1 MTIAIAAARTT
12 ALADEVNNPF
22 VAWNNFGADP
32 SVTLGGT
39 AVLTGGERANAVTGS
54 TYDKW
59 RPDVTGA
66 NAYLSFDLGI
76 SVNVS
81 FAAICAHNLSDFGG
95 TVAVQKSV
103 DGVEWGDA
111 FGLEWITVGL
121 WDDAIPTAED
131 TWTNITDNGSVT
143 PTDNTPIA
151 WRMPT
156 AGTARRYWR
165 FNFTGLTAGDLLSVG
180 VAFIGT
186 DLVIP
191 RRFYQGFAPILTP
204 TEVQLQSNVSVGNE
218 LLGSSEV
225 GLGSTLEVE
234 IANLPP
240 EFVRGL
246 NWLAFQRHFNSGG
259 GAFFAWR
266 PAKYP
271 EDIHY
276 IWRNGATIRPVNSGP
291 RDLMSI
297 RMEAQAHNA

>member
-12 ALADEVNNPF
+12 DLDDEVNNPF
-22 VAWNNFGADP
+22 VSWNNFGADA

-66 NAYLSFDLGI
+66 NAYFSFDLGI

-81 FAAICAHNLSDFGG
+81 FAAIAAHNLSNFGG
-95 TVAVQKSV
+95 NVRVQNSA
-103 DGVEWGDA
+103 DGVTWVDA
-111 FGLEWITVGL
+111 GAGL
-121 WDDAIPTAED
+121 
-131 TWTNITDNGSVT
+131 VT
-143 PTDNTPIA
+143 PSDNTPIA
-151 WRMPT
+151 FRMVT
-156 AGTARRYWR
+156 SGNSARYWR
-165 FNFTGLTAGDLLSVG
+165 FAFGGLTAGDLLSVG

-218 LLGSSEV
+218 LLGSSVV
-225 GLGSTLEVE
+225 GRGSALEVDV
-234 IANLPP
+234 ANVPP

-246 NWLAFQRHFNSGG
+246 NWLAFQRHFNDGG

-271 EDIHY
+271 VDINY